1 MAGAETMKTLRA
13 RKQSR
18 KRRPTSTVIRVI
30 RRINTQEY
38 FASDGW
44 TSNPEDALPFA
55 DLLEAAQAVVE
66 YRLTGV
72 EVALRMAGAGAD
84 FFCTALR

>member
-1 MAGAETMKTLRA
+1 MKTLRA
-13 RKQSR
+13 QKQNR

-44 TSNPEDALPFA
+44 TSNPEEALTFSGA
-55 DLLEAAQAVVE
+55 LEAAQTAVE
-66 YRLTGV
+66 YGLTDV
-72 EVALRMAGAGAD
+72 EVALRLAGAESD
-84 FFCTALR
+84 LFCSALR